1 MPEGTVLA
9 TTAARDDIR
18 VLRTQIGDL
27 RAQMDTVKLQGN
39 KLHPGVLDGPSAQH
53 FYVEWGETQTAAT
66 NLGTAL
72 DELVTAI
79 DSVSA
84 AIMQAGG
91 GAA

>member
-18 VLRTQIGDL
+18 VLRTKISDL
-27 RAQMDTVKLQGN
+27 RGQMDAVGLQGD
-39 KLHPGVLDGPSAQH
+39 KLHPGVLDGPSAQQ
-53 FYVEWGETQTAAT
+53 FYTEWGDTKRVLST
-66 NLGTAL
+66 LGIEL
-72 DELVTAI
+72 DELVLAI
-79 DSVSA
+79 DNVSA